1 MKKAP
6 RVIRSAFFLQ
16 QFFLTDC
23 FTISPFK
30 LCDMKK
36 KIVVVGCGFGG
47 LQFVNHLPKGVYD
60 IMVIDKIN
68 HHQFPP
74 LFYQVAASQIEPATI
89 SFPIRKIFQKRR
101 DVRIRLAQVLAV
113 DDVKKVVETNI
124 GSFAFD
130 YLVIATGTRTNFFG
144 NSSTQEHALEL
155 KSTYQA
161 INVRNYI
168 LYNFEK
174 LLYAENKEGLYNIVI
189 VGGGATGVELAG
201 AFAEMTREILPK
213 DYPNIDAEKVHV
225 YLLEG
230 GSHTLAA
237 MSPFAQKYS
246 ENYLRSMG
254 VIVKTGTLVQDYDG
268 ERVTLNTGETITT
281 RNVIWSAGVTGN
293 LIGGLPGES
302 ILRSG
307 RIRVDRYN
315 RVVGLDNVF
324 AIGDVA
330 YMETEKYPKG
340 HPQLANV
347 AIGQG
352 KNLARNLKKIDAGVD
367 DLKSYEYRNMGTMAT
382 VGRNK
387 AVVDLPFVKFKGRFA
402 WFVWMFLHLML
413 ILSVRNKLVIFIN
426 WAWNY
431 FTKNNSLRLI
441 LKDTD

>member
-1 MKKAP
+1 M
-6 RVIRSAFFLQ
+6 
-16 QFFLTDC
+16 
-23 FTISPFK
+23 
-30 LCDMKK
+30 K

-47 LQFVNHLPKGVYD
+47 LQFVNHLPKGAFD

-74 LFYQVAASQIEPATI
+74 LFYQVAASQIEPSTI

-113 DDVKKVVETNI
+113 NDAAKYVDTTI
-124 GSFAFD
+124 GRFDYD
-130 YLVIATGTRTNFFG
+130 YLVIATGSRTNFYG
-144 NSSTQEHALEL
+144 NKEIEANSMGL
-155 KSTYQA
+155 KSTYQS

-168 LYNFEK
+168 LHNFEK
-174 LLYAENKEGLYNIVI
+174 LLYADEKEGLYNIVI

-201 AFAEMTREILPK
+201 AFAEMTKEVLPK
-213 DYPNIDAEKVHV
+213 DYPNIDSSQVHV

-230 GSHTLAA
+230 GEHTLAA
-237 MSPFAQKYS
+237 MSSFAQNYS
-246 ENYLRSMG
+246 EKQLRSMG
-254 VIVKTGTLVQDYDG
+254 VIVKTGTLVKDYDG
-268 ERVTLNTGETITT
+268 ELLTLNNGETIRS

-293 LIGGLPGES
+293 SIGGIPEEAQ
-302 ILRSG
+302 LRSG

-315 RVVGLDNVF
+315 RVEGLNDVF

-352 KNLARNLKKIDAGVD
+352 KNLSRNLQRLQAGRS
-367 DLKSYEYRNMGTMAT
+367 DLKPYEYRNLGTMAT
-382 VGRNK
+382 IGRNK

-441 LKDTD
+441 LKDND